1 MDHPAPAKPAE
12 RSFGATMIAIAWSFV
27 GLRRKRDFDAD
38 AVGAMNPRYVIVAA
52 LAGTA
57 ILIGTLLLAVRFA
70 LSSA

>member
-1 MDHPAPAKPAE
+1 
-12 RSFGATMIAIAWSFV
+12 
-27 GLRRKRDFDAD
+27 
-38 AVGAMNPRYVIVAA
+38 MNPRYVIVAA